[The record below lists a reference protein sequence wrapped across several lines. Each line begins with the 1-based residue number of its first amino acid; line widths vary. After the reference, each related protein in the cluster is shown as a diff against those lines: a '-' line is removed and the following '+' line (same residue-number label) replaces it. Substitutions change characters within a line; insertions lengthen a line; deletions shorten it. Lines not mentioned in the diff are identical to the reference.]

1 MEGAARIFAGRM
13 IEEEAGEVP
22 VAFVVRSNG
31 SSITEDEIKQ
41 FVSKQAIPSS
51 ILELLK
57 VEGLTRH
64 NIASHLQ
71 GYSMDFNPKSIN
83 DELEILENL
92 NTIASSSRNT
102 DSVEF
107 SKKKAKYNSSDVWN
121 HFEKIGMK

>member
-1 MEGAARIFAGRM
+1 M
-13 IEEEAGEVP
+13 IEEEVGEVP

-31 SSITEDEIKQ
+31 STITEDEIKQ

-71 GYSMDFNPKSIN
+71 FNR
-83 DELEILENL
+83 DH
-92 NTIASSSRNT
+92 
-102 DSVEF
+102 
-107 SKKKAKYNSSDVWN
+107 KAKVEYDLEGVSMYSVAGTTWIGYDDTLSVTV
-121 HFEKIGMK
+121 KIGYARALGIRGYFFWAVHGDYKWKTDP